1 MSSKSKSKTHKPSEV
16 MSLKKADIGNR
27 RGPMRSARK
36 DAASVSQAEADDKN
50 EPEVSESES
59 VESSD
64 ESEKENKEP
73 VKNQAKHMA
82 QKVAKKSTGEPKIE
96 KVKLDTLLKSTAV
109 KLTGAMKFDAWKK
122 SIML

>member
-1 MSSKSKSKTHKPSEV
+1 MSSKSKSKTNKSSEV
-16 MSLKKADIGNR
+16 MSLKKADIGKR

-36 DAASVSQAEADDKN
+36 DAASVSQAEADDMN

-73 VKNQAKHMA
+73 VKNQAKHM
-82 QKVAKKSTGEPKIE
+82 QKAAKKSTGEPKIE
-96 KVKLDTLLKSTAV
+96 KVKLDVHFIEVNCSEIDRSDEV
-109 KLTGAMKFDAWKK
+109 
-122 SIML
+122 